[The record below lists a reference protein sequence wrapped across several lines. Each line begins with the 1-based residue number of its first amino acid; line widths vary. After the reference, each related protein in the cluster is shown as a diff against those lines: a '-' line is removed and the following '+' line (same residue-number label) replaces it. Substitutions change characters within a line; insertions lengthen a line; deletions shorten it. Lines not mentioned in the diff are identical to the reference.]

1 MPRRDVPETR
11 YALSGDVNIAY
22 QVFGEGERDL
32 VYVPGLLTNI
42 ELAWDSPDQAA
53 FMTALAAH
61 FRVIVF
67 DKRGQGSSDPLD
79 GSQSLEERMDD
90 LRAVMD
96 AAGSQRAVIFGLSE
110 GSPMSALFAA
120 TYPDRVEHL
129 VLLGGYAVGP
139 TLEQGYAGP
148 GLEERLARLR
158 AAWATESIVAH
169 LAPSR
174 ANDADFVND
183 MIRFM
188 RQTAS
193 PGAIVR
199 IAEAND
205 RIDVRAILP
214 SIITPTLVVH
224 CRGDRQVTVE
234 RGQKFARLIPGAA
247 YLELAADDHLP
258 WACDWTLLVNA
269 LCHLTLETTTPTPG
283 RRVATALF
291 TDIEGSTEHLSKVG
305 DAAWRQMLDRH
316 DALVRDLVRHHRG
329 RFVKSTGDGCLAV
342 FDGPTRAI
350 HCARTLVG
358 QLAEIGLSIRAGL
371 HAGEIEPRQDDVTG
385 LAVHIA
391 ARVLEQA
398 RGGEVLV
405 SRTVMDLTA
414 GSDLAFEAAGTR
426 RLKGVAGDVE
436 LYRPV

>member
-1 MPRRDVPETR
+1 M
-11 YALSGDVNIAY
+11 
-22 QVFGEGERDL
+22 
-32 VYVPGLLTNI
+32 
-42 ELAWDSPDQAA
+42 
-53 FMTALAAH
+53 
-61 FRVIVF
+61 
-67 DKRGQGSSDPLD
+67 
-79 GSQSLEERMDD
+79 
-90 LRAVMD
+90 
-96 AAGSQRAVIFGLSE
+96 IFGLSE

-129 VLLGGYAVGP
+129 VLLGGYAVAP
-139 TLEQGYAGP
+139 TLEEGYAGP
-148 GLEERLARLR
+148 SLEERLGRFR
-158 AAWATESIVAH
+158 AVWATEAIVGH

-174 ANDADFVND
+174 ANDTDFVDD

-199 IAEAND
+199 IVEAND

-224 CRGDRQVTVE
+224 CRGDRQVTVD
-234 RGQKFARLIPGAA
+234 RGQKFAKLIPGAA
-247 YLELAADDHLP
+247 YLELADDDHLP

-269 LCHLTLETTTPTPG
+269 LCHLTLETTTPTPE

-291 TDIEGSTEHLSKVG
+291 TDIEGSTEQLAKIG
-305 DAAWRQMLDRH
+305 DTAWRQLLDRH
-316 DALVRDLVRHHRG
+316 DTLVREQVRHYHG

-342 FDGPTRAI
+342 FNGPSRAI
-350 HCARTLVG
+350 QCARSLVE
-358 QLAEIGLSIRAGL
+358 QLSEIGLSIRAGL

-398 RGGEVLV
+398 SGGEVLV
-405 SRTVMDLTA
+405 SKTVMDLTA
-414 GSDLAFEAAGTR
+414 GSDLRFDDAGTHN
-426 RLKGVAGDVE
+426 
-436 LYRPV
+436 